1 METTEELKR
10 KYIQWTSQPL
20 KLLIDKAMSS
30 SNGVASSR
38 YTLGD
43 RTKVLIVCVHPIIDP
58 WKTQVQCYL
67 DQQSGNHSSLLK
79 DADFSLVVDNAFEFV
94 SKGLYSSFVI
104 YDIPVVILTA
114 IDESHIAFLEEHFL
128 LNA

>member
-1 METTEELKR
+1 M
-10 KYIQWTSQPL
+10 
-20 KLLIDKAMSS
+20 
-30 SNGVASSR
+30 
-38 YTLGD
+38 
-43 RTKVLIVCVHPIIDP
+43 
-58 WKTQVQCYL
+58 QCYL